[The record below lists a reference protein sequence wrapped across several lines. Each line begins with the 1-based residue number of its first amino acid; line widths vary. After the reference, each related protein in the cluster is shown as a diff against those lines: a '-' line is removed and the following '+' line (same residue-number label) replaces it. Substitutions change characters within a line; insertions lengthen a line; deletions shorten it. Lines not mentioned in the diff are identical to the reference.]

1 MPRTDADSPDHGDES
16 IHREYPLDVRIV
28 ETTDG
33 ERREAIGAGD
43 DPAGD
48 DRAGDAETRYRF
60 EAPQH
65 VGIEFETAET
75 AELYADVYFDTNG
88 FQEAGTGDRGIPPE
102 IVQAGRDTL
111 AAYMLTQPMAD
122 EYFVASFFGKKVTQV
137 QRYAS
142 WVRERAEEVRRGVEE
157 RAIE

>member
-1 MPRTDADSPDHGDES
+1 MSRADSHPPDSTAES

-28 ETTDG
+28 EVD
-33 ERREAIGAGD
+33 ESEQHGD
-43 DPAGD
+43 DVGP
-48 DRAGDAETRYRF
+48 RYRF

-65 VGIEFETAET
+65 VEIEFEAAET

-102 IVQAGRDTL
+102 VVQAGRDTL

-122 EYFVASFFGKKVTQV
+122 EYFVASFFGKKPSRI
-137 QRYAS
+137 QRYVS
-142 WVRERAEEVRRGVEE
+142 WVQDRAEEIRAGVEAE
-157 RAIE
+157 GIESAD